1 MSRLIGERVTLR
13 EFREEDLSG
22 MREWRTCPEST
33 RCLGGNS
40 LLPESWEE
48 TENTLRRYLSGDA
61 GGVNWVIAEKES
73 LRYLGQLSL
82 LMIDQLNRKAELTVV
97 LCPEEMGKGYATEG
111 IRLALDFAFKRLN
124 LNRIWLRVAETN
136 QRAVKCYLGCGFREE
151 GRLRQAL
158 FLEGRYVD
166 ALIMGAVREDWTQP
180 VP

>member
-22 MREWRTCPEST
+22 MREWRTYPEST

-73 LRYLGQLSL
+73 LRYLGQRDECRGQSGR
-82 LMIDQLNRKAELTVV
+82 NRW
-97 LCPEEMGKGYATEG
+97 M
-111 IRLALDFAFKRLN
+111 
-124 LNRIWLRVAETN
+124 
-136 QRAVKCYLGCGFREE
+136 
-151 GRLRQAL
+151 
-158 FLEGRYVD
+158 
-166 ALIMGAVREDWTQP
+166 
-180 VP
+180 